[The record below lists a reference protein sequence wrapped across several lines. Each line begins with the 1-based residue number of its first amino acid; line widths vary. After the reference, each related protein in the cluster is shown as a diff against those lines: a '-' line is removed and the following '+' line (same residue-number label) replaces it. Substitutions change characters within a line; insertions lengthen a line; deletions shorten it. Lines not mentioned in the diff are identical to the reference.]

1 MIDINKRLGELSI
14 ELPTPPTPLGNYVGV
29 VTVEHLVYV
38 SGHGTAKADG
48 SYIVGKV
55 PTECS
60 EDSAYDAA
68 RLVGIN
74 VLATLKDHIGDLNR
88 IKRIVK
94 VLGMVNAAPD
104 FLNHPKVINGFSDL
118 MVEVFGEAGK
128 AARSA
133 VGMNSL
139 PMNIPVEVEIIAE
152 IKDP

>member
-29 VTVEHLVYV
+29 VTIEHLVYV

>member
-1 MIDINKRLGELSI
+1 MNIEKRLAELAI
-14 ELPTPPTPLGNYVGV
+14 ELPTPPTPLGNYVGAI
-29 VTVEHLVYV
+29 TVGNLVYV

-48 SYIVGKV
+48 SYVLGRV

-60 EDSAYDAA
+60 EELAYNAA

-74 VLATLKDHIGDLNR
+74 VLATLKDHVGDLNR
-88 IKRIVK
+88 INRIVK
-94 VLGMVNAAPD
+94 VLGMVNAEPD

-118 MVEVFGEAGK
+118 MVEVFGEVGK

-139 PMNIPVEVEIIAE
+139 PMNIPVEVEIIVE
-152 IKDP
+152 LKSS

>member
-1 MIDINKRLGELSI
+1 MDINKRLGELSI
-14 ELPTPPTPLGNYVGV
+14 ELPTPPTPLGNYVGAI
-29 VTVEHLVYV
+29 TIEHFVYV

-48 SYIVGKV
+48 SYLVGKV

-94 VLGMVNAAPD
+94 VLGMVNATPD

>member
-48 SYIVGKV
+48 SYIVGRV

-94 VLGMVNAAPD
+94 VLGMVNATPD

-139 PMNIPVEVEIIAE
+139 PMNIPVEVELIVE
-152 IKDP
+152 LKSP